1 MENQTNASI
10 ETQEPEFLYRTHGT
24 CSRVI
29 KFDIDDEQKVR
40 NTEFIGGCNGNA
52 KGIASLI
59 EGMPADWDIERC
71 AGTRCGGKPTS
82 CPDQLS
88 RALTWALEQRQA

>member
-29 KFDIDDEQKVR
+29 KFDTYDVR
-40 NTEFIGGCNGNA
+40 
-52 KGIASLI
+52 
-59 EGMPADWDIERC
+59 
-71 AGTRCGGKPTS
+71 
-82 CPDQLS
+82 
-88 RALTWALEQRQA
+88 

>member
-59 EGMPADWDIERC
+59 EGMPADWVIERC
-71 AGTRCGGKPTS
+71 AGTAVAASPRHAPTNYHVPS
-82 CPDQLS
+82 PGRS
-88 RALTWALEQRQA
+88 SSGQA

>member
-24 CSRVI
+24 CSRAI
-29 KFDIDDEQKVR
+29 KFDLDDDSKVH
-40 NTEFIGGCNGNA
+40 NVEFIGGCNGNA

-59 EGMPADWDIERC
+59 EGMPADWVIERC
-71 AGTRCGGKPTS
+71 AGTQCGGKSTS

-88 RALTWALEQRQA
+88 RALTWAIEQRQA

>member
-59 EGMPADWDIERC
+59 ERC